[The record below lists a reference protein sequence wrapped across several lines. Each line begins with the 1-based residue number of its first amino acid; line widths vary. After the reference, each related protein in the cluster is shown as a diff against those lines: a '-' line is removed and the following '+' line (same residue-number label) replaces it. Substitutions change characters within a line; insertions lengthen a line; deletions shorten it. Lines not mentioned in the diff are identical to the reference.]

1 MSEQSEPTAEVSTT
15 IDAPPEAVYRLVS
28 DLPRMGEWSPE
39 CVKCEWLGGAKEAA
53 PGAQFK
59 GYNRRGVRRWSTKS
73 EVVVAEPGREIAW
86 DTKSVFN
93 LPVARWRYRIE
104 PAPGG
109 GSKVIES
116 TEDRRG
122 GVMKVLGLLASGV
135 SDRKT
140 HNTEGMR
147 ATLERIKAEAEA
159 ASR

>member
-1 MSEQSEPTAEVSTT
+1 MSEPTAEVSTT

-39 CVKCEWLGGAKEAA
+39 CVRCEWLGGAEEAA
-53 PGAQFK
+53 LGAQFK
-59 GYNRRGVRRWSTKS
+59 GYNRRGVRRWSTKN

-93 LPVARWRYRIE
+93 LPAARWRYRIE
-104 PAPGG
+104 PTAGG
-109 GSKVIES
+109 GSQVTES

-122 GVMKVLGLLASGV
+122 VVVKVLGLLATGV

-140 HNTEGMR
+140 HNTEGMK
-147 ATLERIKAEAEA
+147 ATLERIKSEAESS
-159 ASR
+159 SR

>member
-1 MSEQSEPTAEVSTT
+1 MSESTAEVSTT

-39 CVKCEWLGGAKEAA
+39 CVRCEWLDGAKEAA

-59 GYNRRGVRRWSTKS
+59 GYNRRGVRRWSTKN

-93 LPVARWRYRIE
+93 LPAARWRYRIE

-109 GSKVIES
+109 GSKVTES

-122 GVMKVLGLLASGV
+122 GLIKILGLLATGV
-135 SDRKT
+135 SDRKA
-140 HNTEGMR
+140 HNTEGMK

-159 ASR
+159 AAR